1 MSAVDAV
8 EIPSESDAAA
18 RDDLAAARLRIARLE
33 GRVAALEAALER
45 RSDELRRLQRH
56 LCRADLDRLGRL
68 AAGLPPKLLIP
79 CEPDAW
85 EETHELT
92 VAEVPE
98 TLLDLW
104 ASLYGTPAPALSA
117 E

>member
-1 MSAVDAV
+1 VSAVDAV

>member
-1 MSAVDAV
+1 VSA
-8 EIPSESDAAA
+8 DAAA
-18 RDDLAAARLRIARLE
+18 DQVATPADDLVVSRLRIARLE
-33 GRVAALEAALER
+33 GRIAALEAALER
-45 RSDELRRLQRH
+45 RSEELRELQRH
-56 LCRADLDRLGRL
+56 LCRADLERLGRL
-68 AAGLPPKLLIP
+68 AEGLPPQLLIP

-85 EETHELT
+85 EETRELT

-104 ASLYGTPAPALSA
+104 ASLYGTPAPSLAA